1 MKKRIT
7 VAHSPDADDI
17 FMFYAIK
24 FGWISSPEFEFESIA
39 LDIETLNVE
48 ALKGTYDITAISFG
62 LYPRI
67 RDEYAL
73 LNSATSFGDGYGPKL
88 IRRKDKVLKRNFRVA
103 LSGENTTNAL
113 LFKLAYPEARIKYYN
128 FLEIE
133 NAVISGE
140 VDAGVLIH
148 ESILNFSNELEVEA
162 EIWDIWQNFAGK
174 ETPLPLGG
182 MAIRRSFPLTTA
194 IKLQQ
199 IIQDGVRVAV
209 KNSPILS
216 KMLLERDLVRIEK
229 DELEKYL
236 NLYANNQ
243 SINISD
249 TEEKALDKLFEIG
262 FQKSIFDT
270 KVETKNYTIP
280 SDYADFRFS

>member
-24 FGWISSPEFEFESIA
+24 FGWISSSEFEFESVA
-39 LDIETLNVE
+39 LDIETLNIE

-73 LNSATSFGDGYGPKL
+73 LNSATSFGNGYGPKL
-88 IRRKDKVLKRNFRVA
+88 IKRKDKILKRNFKVA
-103 LSGENTTNAL
+103 LSGKNTTNAL

-182 MAIRRSFPLTTA
+182 MAIRRSLPLTTA

-262 FQKSIFDT
+262 FQNSIFDT
-270 KVETKNYTIP
+270 KVETKNYIIP